1 MRHHQHLA
9 LRTVVLCHGCVSRAR
24 NTHGSQSRGTTPHGS
39 SRAGFSLLEMFVAAV
54 VFGTALVTFL
64 PMMQSVGFQQRLTDQ
79 RLLALRES
87 ENLLEQLAPRK
98 WSELTNEELSK
109 LSLSE
114 NVKSRLPQAIL
125 KVDVNEPA
133 EPAASKRVA
142 VQLSWTPR
150 SGQAPQS
157 VRLVAWFVE
166 TKEQP

>member
-1 MRHHQHLA
+1 MEVCEALA
-9 LRTVVLCHGCVSRAR
+9 LASASGWFGWDDNMRRLQ
-24 NTHGSQSRGTTPHGS
+24 NFTHGHAAA
-39 SRAGFSLLEMFVAAV
+39 RAGFSLLEMFVAAV
-54 VFGTALVTFL
+54 VFGTALITFL

-79 RLLALRES
+79 RLLALREA

-98 WSELTNEELSK
+98 WNELTTEELAK

-114 NVKSRLPQAIL
+114 NVKSRLPQAVL

-142 VQLSWTPR
+142 VQLTWTPR
-150 SGQAPQS
+150 AGQAPQS
-157 VRLVAWFVE
+157 VRLASWFFN